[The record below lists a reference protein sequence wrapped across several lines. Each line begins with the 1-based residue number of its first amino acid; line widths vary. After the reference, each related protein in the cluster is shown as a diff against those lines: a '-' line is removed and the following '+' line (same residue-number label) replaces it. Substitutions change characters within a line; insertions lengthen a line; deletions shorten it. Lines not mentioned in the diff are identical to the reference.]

1 MLFQPNSLAR
11 KFLDYND
18 ALQAWVLSR
27 GNITT
32 DTQTLNWYRDDYIN
46 EMVKR
51 ELDVGML
58 RNGVLL
64 NP

>member
-1 MLFQPNSLAR
+1 MLFQPNSLTL

-27 GNITT
+27 GNILA

-46 EMVKR
+46 ELVKR
-51 ELDVGML
+51 EFDVGML